1 MEKLMQFNNVKE
13 ASKLLDYISKNANE
27 KVSKFLREYPIYFE
41 EDYDLGDST
50 GNFSRMYE
58 SLIKTRKT
66 IDEKEFLRQAEFQ
79 AVLLNTSE
87 LIPLIKLNGY
97 VRNILINY
105 GIELEKSKLMTP
117 LERLIQYAY

>member
-1 MEKLMQFNNVKE
+1 MERLMQFNNVKE

-79 AVLLNTSE
+79 AVLLDTSE

-105 GIELEKSKLMTP
+105 GIELEKVKLMTP

>member
-1 MEKLMQFNNVKE
+1 MQFNNVKE

-41 EDYDLGDST
+41 EDYDLGDSA

-79 AVLLNTSE
+79 AVLLDTSE
-87 LIPLIKLNGY
+87 LFSLIKLNGY

-105 GIELEKSKLMTP
+105 GIELEKAKLMTP

>member
-79 AVLLNTSE
+79 AVFLDTSE

-105 GIELEKSKLMTP
+105 GIELEKAKLMTP

>member
-50 GNFSRMYE
+50 GNSSRMYE

-79 AVLLNTSE
+79 AVLLDTSE

-105 GIELEKSKLMTP
+105 GIELEKAKLMTP